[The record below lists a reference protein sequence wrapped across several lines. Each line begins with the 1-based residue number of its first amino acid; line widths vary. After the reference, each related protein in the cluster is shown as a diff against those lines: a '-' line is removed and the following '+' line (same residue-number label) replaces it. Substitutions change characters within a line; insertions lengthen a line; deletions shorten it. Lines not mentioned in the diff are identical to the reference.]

1 MKSGKYIPDRG
12 DLIWLDFN
20 PQKGHEQRGKRPS
33 LVISPKV
40 YNEKTSLCL
49 CLPIT
54 SRIKGYPFEVA
65 LPQGLSIEGV
75 VLSDQIKNL
84 DFMARDAKYICK
96 VPLSIV
102 QKVQKNI
109 SALVGF

>member
-1 MKSGKYIPDRG
+1 MKSGKYIPERG

-33 LVISPKV
+33 LVLSPKI

-54 SRIKGYPFEVA
+54 SKIKGYPFEVT
-65 LPQGLSIEGV
+65 LPKGLPIGGAI
-75 VLSDQIKNL
+75 LSDQIKNL
-84 DFMARDAKYICK
+84 DFVARDAKFICK
-96 VPLSIV
+96 APLSVV
-102 QKVQKNI
+102 QKVQKNV
-109 SALVGF
+109 SVLVG